1 MTVQPSTSYIP
12 ALASLCYASSD
23 GNSCPGSP
31 SESEASESPK
41 AKERVLNPK
50 HLKCLAKN
58 NIDFDIALCQN
69 IKEPSLQLLYRR
81 YCVVNDIFHQVHKL
95 SENKT
100 WNGAKLTKTE
110 IISLFVAKST
120 WHESYRMQ
128 MPATETQEQ
137 MRAWLAGEKDGP
149 SDADIWG
156 DVQDYY
162 SLKDLDSWLERKLG
176 KKKQV
181 VKKAMGKDIVKGK
194 AKVDASQGKG
204 QGKSSE
210 AEKQVQ
216 AKAKA
221 KVVAPKAAKT
231 YKKKSLTG

>member
-12 ALASLCYASSD
+12 VLASSRYTSSD
-23 GNSCPGSP
+23 GNSHPGSP
-31 SESEASESPK
+31 SESEASEVPK
-41 AKERVLNPK
+41 AKEHVLNPK

-69 IKEPSLQLLYRR
+69 IQKPPLQLLYRW
-81 YCVVNDIFHQVHKL
+81 YCVVNNIIRQVHKL
-95 SENKT
+95 RGDKT
-100 WNGAKLTKTE
+100 WKGAKITKTE

-128 MPATETQEQ
+128 MPAAETQEQ
-137 MRAWLAGEKDGP
+137 MRAWLTGEKDGP

-162 SLKDLDSWLERKLG
+162 SLKDLDGWLEQKLG

-194 AKVDASQGKG
+194 AKVDASQGTG

-221 KVVAPKAAKT
+221 KVVAPKAAKAH
-231 YKKKSLTG
+231 KKKSTTG

>member
-12 ALASLCYASSD
+12 ALASSRYASSD
-23 GNSCPGSP
+23 GNSRPGSP
-31 SESEASESPK
+31 SESEASDLPK
-41 AKERVLNPK
+41 EKERVLNPK

-69 IKEPSLQLLYRR
+69 LKEPSLQLLYRR
-81 YCVVNDIFHQVHKL
+81 YRVVNDILRQVHQL
-95 SENKT
+95 GEDKT
-100 WNGAKLTKTE
+100 WKGAKLTKTE

-120 WHESYRMQ
+120 WHESYRVQ
-128 MPATETQEQ
+128 MPAAETQEQ

-162 SLKDLDSWLERKLG
+162 SLKDLDSWLEQKLG

-181 VKKAMGKDIVKGK
+181 VKKGMGKDIVKGK
-194 AKVDASQGKG
+194 AKVAASQRKG

-216 AKAKA
+216 AKGKA
-221 KVVAPKAAKT
+221 KVDAPKAAKT
-231 YKKKSLTG
+231 HKKKSSTG